1 MRRWACANAPEVD
14 GTLLRMIIIS
24 RLKLTLGGALASITS
39 GVLCGA
45 DNKSICHKSRPQ
57 DRFSP
62 AKLGG
67 KPLLCE
73 QRERRLEP
81 RREFWEPFSISTYL
95 YCHTLI
101 KFQSDMY
108 CHAPTKFQN
117 VLHRAQIVP
126 VGSVRFCGW
135 WYAPPP
141 PCMAVR
147 SFGGLRNDF
156 SIDSNVL
163 RHAHKVP
170 EMTEA
175 PSRKV
180 VSDGASGF
188 VWATSV

>member
-1 MRRWACANAPEVD
+1 
-14 GTLLRMIIIS
+14 LRMIIIS
-24 RLKLTLGGALASITS
+24 RLKLTLGGALASTTS

-67 KPLLCE
+67 KLLLCE

-101 KFQSDMY
+101 KFQRICIATRPRSSRMY
-108 CHAPTKFQN
+108 CTARTKFQN
-117 VLHRAQIVP
+117 VLLGAQIVP

-135 WYAPPP
+135 WYAPLPLVWLF
-141 PCMAVR
+141 ALSVGLETIFR
-147 SFGGLRNDF
+147 STQ
-156 SIDSNVL
+156 
-163 RHAHKVP
+163 
-170 EMTEA
+170 MYC
-175 PSRKV
+175 
-180 VSDGASGF
+180 
-188 VWATSV
+188 ATRTKFQK